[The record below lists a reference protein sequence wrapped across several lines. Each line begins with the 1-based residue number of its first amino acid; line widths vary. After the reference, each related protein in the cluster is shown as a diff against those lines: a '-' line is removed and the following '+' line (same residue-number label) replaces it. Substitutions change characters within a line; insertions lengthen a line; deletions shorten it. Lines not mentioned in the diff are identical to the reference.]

1 MDLSK
6 IFNELIEEPANG
18 KFTVRMI
25 KYDTK
30 KRYKVNLA
38 IDLNENKQKLVLI
51 QAASGGKVINDLI
64 ANINSV
70 NSFNIITFPSNDSNS
85 NLDVFYG
92 IKLINNAE
100 DEIFI
105 KFIEDL
111 LNRLEDCNE
120 EFPILIV
127 LRRVKSWMNFFK
139 SKKIGLLS
147 EESQIGLF
155 AELSVLKEL
164 LENEVFEPIKIIKA
178 WEGPYNENH
187 DFVFENHRGIEV
199 KCTRKNNPYNVKISN
214 EFQLDKSAFE
224 KLFLVVFQ
232 IKRHK
237 NNDFDKLPEIIETIF
252 ELLSEDQESII
263 AFQDALFELG
273 YVREA
278 EAEYQEYSFQ
288 ILQDNLIY
296 LITNEF
302 PKITPLMIENT
313 ISDVSYIANVSEQEI
328 LKETISDLITL

>member
-6 IFNELIEEPANG
+6 IFSELIEEPANG

-111 LNRLEDCNE
+111 LKRLEDCNE
-120 EFPILIV
+120 EFPILTV
-127 LRRVKSWMNFFK
+127 LKRVKSWMNFFK

-155 AELSVLKEL
+155 AELCVLKEL
-164 LENEVFEPIKIIKA
+164 LDKKVFEPIKILKA

-199 KCTRKNNPYNVKISN
+199 KCTTKNNPYNVKISN
-214 EFQLDKSAFE
+214 AFQLDNSNFE
-224 KLFLVVFQ
+224 KLYLVVYQ
-232 IKRHK
+232 IKRHR
-237 NNDFDKLPEIIETIF
+237 NNDFEKLPDAIEAIF
-252 ELLSEDQESII
+252 KLLSEDQESII
-263 AFQDALFELG
+263 AFQDGLFELG

-302 PKITPLMIENT
+302 PKITPLMIENM

-328 LKETISDLITL
+328 LKETISDLIIL